1 MIYYV
6 RRTEK
11 KYNYNFGYTYFF
23 IRNGSFDSS
32 KTDWTFCFFNVD
44 RHRIQE
50 KSLLESDIFSGAQ
63 LKYTWPELEP
73 EKGVYNF
80 DLIQSDLEFHE
91 ANGKNLFIQVQD
103 VSFDTH
109 YI

>member
-1 MIYYV
+1 
-6 RRTEK
+6 
-11 KYNYNFGYTYFF
+11 
-23 IRNGSFDSS
+23 
-32 KTDWTFCFFNVD
+32 
-44 RHRIQE
+44 
-50 KSLLESDIFSGAQ
+50 
-63 LKYTWPELEP
+63 LEP